1 MEERRECQDSPSAL
15 FLYTPCF
22 AESGNTGKKVKKIE
36 KKACVS
42 GNVCY
47 SETEGKEE
55 YSRRRVRSSAAE
67 RRVERQMQKPET
79 FSGNAQEAI
88 MENPPESKARKGRK
102 DNKS

>member
-1 MEERRECQDSPSAL
+1 MSRQPVRPLSVYTLFCGIRE
-15 FLYTPCF
+15 YR
-22 AESGNTGKKVKKIE
+22 KKSKKIE

-67 RRVERQMQKPET
+67 RRVERRMQKPEM